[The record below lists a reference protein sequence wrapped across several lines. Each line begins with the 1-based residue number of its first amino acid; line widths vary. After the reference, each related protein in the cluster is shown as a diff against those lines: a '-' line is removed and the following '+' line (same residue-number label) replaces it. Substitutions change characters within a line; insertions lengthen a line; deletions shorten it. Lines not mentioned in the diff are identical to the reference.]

1 MALKF
6 LNKKGWHTGSL
17 RNIERV
23 WKAEQAEE
31 AEKRKTEELKK
42 QVAAEKEKAEFRA
55 MQERAGLRPAQER
68 LDFLYESG
76 LAVGKSSEGFQAL
89 QQSAPGAAAA
99 SSSSAQ
105 ASAADSSKAATPG
118 ALFEDKPQSAN
129 DTWRKL
135 HSDPLLLIRQR
146 EQDAIARIK
155 NNPIKMAEIKKSVE
169 SEKKQKEEKKE
180 KKKHKHRHHKS
191 KSKRHHSDEDSDL
204 DEISDG
210 KDERRKRVHSSPDRK
225 KEEKR
230 SRHEKKHRRQ
240 DSSDSD
246 NDEKQRRRQDV
257 SEDDEPRRRRHDD
270 DEPRRKRHDDD
281 EPRRRHDDNEPRR
294 RRQSDDEPRRRRQSD
309 DEPRRRQE
317 DLEPRR
323 RWQDDEEPRG
333 RWHDDHPR
341 YDRLDAD
348 DRKRRQ
354 HSPPDRHHA
363 YSKYDGPDPRPKRME
378 DGNKT
383 GNSNSEHHSRAV
395 QGSGEQTRQ
404 ESEHGRNNG
413 PPFNRR
419 RGGVHHMSEEE
430 RLARLRQMQADAEVH
445 EEQRWKRLKKA
456 ADDDAKEAATVSAN
470 QFKGKNF
477 LEEEKKSIFG
487 TEKGGSAT
495 IEESIRRR
503 AFYSQGG
510 RDAEGNAFR
519 R

>member
-105 ASAADSSKAATPG
+105 ASAADSSKAAAPG
-118 ALFEDKPQSAN
+118 SLFEDKPQSAN

-169 SEKKQKEEKKE
+169 AEKKQKEEKKE
-180 KKKHKHRHHKS
+180 KKKHKKHRHHKS
-191 KSKRHHSDEDSDL
+191 KSKRRHSDENSDS

-210 KDERRKRVHSSPDRK
+210 KDERRKRVHSSPDHK

-230 SRHEKKHRRQ
+230 KMRQ
-240 DSSDSD
+240 
-246 NDEKQRRRQDV
+246 Q
-257 SEDDEPRRRRHDD
+257 
-270 DEPRRKRHDDD
+270 
-281 EPRRRHDDNEPRR
+281 
-294 RRQSDDEPRRRRQSD
+294 
-309 DEPRRRQE
+309 
-317 DLEPRR
+317 
-323 RWQDDEEPRG
+323 
-333 RWHDDHPR
+333 
-341 YDRLDAD
+341 
-348 DRKRRQ
+348 
-354 HSPPDRHHA
+354 SPPDRHHA
-363 YSKYDGPDPRPKRME
+363 YSKHDGPGSRSKRVE
-378 DGNKT
+378 DGHKA
-383 GNSNSEHHSRAV
+383 GNSTSEHRSRAE

-404 ESEHGRNNG
+404 ESEHCRNNG
-413 PPFNRR
+413 PSFNRR
-419 RGGVHHMSEEE
+419 RGGVHHMLEEE

-456 ADDDAKEAATVSAN
+456 ADDDAKEAATVNVN

-477 LEEEKKSIFG
+477 LEDEKKSIFG

>member
-31 AEKRKTEELKK
+31 AERRKTEELKK
-42 QVAAEKEKAEFRA
+42 QVAAEREKAEFRA

-99 SSSSAQ
+99 STSAQ

-146 EQDAIARIK
+146 EQDAISRIK

-169 SEKKQKEEKKE
+169 AEKKQKEEKKA
-180 KKKHKHRHHKS
+180 KKKHKKHHHHKS
-191 KSKRHHSDEDSDL
+191 KSKRHHSDENSDS

-210 KDERRKRVHSSPDRK
+210 KDERRKRSHSSLHK
-225 KEEKR
+225 KEENM
-230 SRHEKKHRRQ
+230 SRHKKQHRE

-246 NDEKQRRRQDV
+246 DEPQRRKQDV
-257 SEDDEPRRRRHDD
+257 SENDEPRRRL
-270 DEPRRKRHDDD
+270 
-281 EPRRRHDDNEPRR
+281 HDDNEPRR
-294 RRQSDDEPRRRRQSD
+294 RWQDDVEPRRRLHDDDEPRRWQDDVEPRRRRQD
-309 DEPRRRQE
+309 DGES
-317 DLEPRR
+317 RR
-323 RWQDDEEPRG
+323 RWQDDDELRG
-333 RWHDDHPR
+333 RRQVDEKPRERSYVNRPR
-341 YDRLDAD
+341 YDRSDAD
-348 DRKRRQ
+348 DRRRH
-354 HSPPDRHHA
+354 HSPRDT
-363 YSKYDGPDPRPKRME
+363 KPKRVD
-378 DGNKT
+378 DGHKT
-383 GNSNSEHHSRAV
+383 GNSTSEHHSRSE

-404 ESEHGRNNG
+404 ESEHDRNSG
-413 PPFNRR
+413 PSLNRR

-430 RLARLRQMQADAEVH
+430 RLARLHQMQADAEVH

-456 ADDDAKEAATVSAN
+456 ADDDAKEATTVNAN

-477 LEEEKKSIFG
+477 LEDEKKSIFG
-487 TEKGGSAT
+487 TDKGGSAT